1 MIFVDTGAWIALTDT
16 SDQYHPE
23 ASRIYTVLKRHRAR
37 LLTTDYII
45 DETVTRLR
53 YDASH
58 HTAIQFLDIIT
69 MTERTGI
76 LQIIYIDQTL
86 FQEAITLFRHYETPV
101 LSLTDCASFIVC
113 QRYEIHE
120 AFGFDRHFPMMGIS
134 LTV

>member
-1 MIFVDTGAWIALTDT
+1 MSIIHVSSASCFDPGEFSKPENALTIGIFKL
-16 SDQYHPE
+16 SKSFPQ
-23 ASRIYTVLKRHRAR
+23 RAK
-37 LLTTDYII
+37 
-45 DETVTRLR
+45 
-53 YDASH
+53 SK
-58 HTAIQFLDIIT
+58 
-69 MTERTGI
+69 
-76 LQIIYIDQTL
+76 IIYIDQTL